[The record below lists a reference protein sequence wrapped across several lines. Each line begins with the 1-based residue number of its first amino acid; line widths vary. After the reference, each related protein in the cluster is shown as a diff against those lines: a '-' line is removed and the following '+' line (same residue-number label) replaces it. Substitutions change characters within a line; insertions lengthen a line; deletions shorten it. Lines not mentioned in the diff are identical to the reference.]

1 MNKPYIYILL
11 ITLIIV
17 GCNKEQDPFQ
27 IGKQHIGF
35 LTDSTQIKE
44 VETIFIN
51 DSVVTGLNTNEF
63 TRGFNDIDVFEKG
76 GKKLL
81 RISPYNAA
89 DSTSHIQSIQIFDP
103 RYKTDKNI
111 SILSTFKDISSNF
124 EISRIDNLINTI
136 VVSVNKINA
145 SFTIDKK
152 ELPANMRFDRTLKI
166 EETHIPDNAKIKF
179 LFVNWNKKN

>member
-1 MNKPYIYILL
+1 ML
-11 ITLIIV
+11 ITS
-17 GCNKEQDPFQ
+17 CNKEQDPFQ
-27 IGKQHIGF
+27 MSKQHIG
-35 LTDSTQIKE
+35 LITDSTEIKDLK
-44 VETIFIN
+44 TIFIN
-51 DSVVTGLNTNEF
+51 DSIVTGLDTNEF
-63 TRGFNDIDVFEKG
+63 TRGFNDIDIFEKG

-81 RISPYNAA
+81 RISPQNAA
-89 DSTSHIQSIQIFDP
+89 DSTSYIQSIQIFDP

-111 SILSTFKDISSNF
+111 SIFSTFKDISRNY

-152 ELPANMRFDRTLKI
+152 ELPANLRFDRTLKI

-179 LFVNWNKKN
+179 LFINWNKKR

>member
-1 MNKPYIYILL
+1 MNKPYIYFLI
-11 ITLIIV
+11 ITLLIV
-17 GCNKEQDPFQ
+17 GCNKEKDPFQ
-27 IGKQHIGF
+27 IGKQHIGL
-35 LTDSTQIKE
+35 LTDSTQINK
-44 VETIFIN
+44 VKTIFIN
-51 DSVVTGLNTNEF
+51 DSVVTGLDTNEF

-111 SILSTFKDISSNF
+111 SILSTFKDISSNY

-152 ELPANMRFDRTLKI
+152 ELPANLRFDRTLNI
-166 EETHIPDNAKIKF
+166 EETHIPDDAKIKF
-179 LFVNWNKKN
+179 LFINWNKKD

>member
-1 MNKPYIYILL
+1 MIISIL
-11 ITLIIV
+11 ITS
-17 GCNKEQDPFQ
+17 CNKEQDPFQ
-27 IGKQHIGF
+27 MSKQHIG
-35 LTDSTQIKE
+35 LITDSTEIKDLK
-44 VETIFIN
+44 TIFIN
-51 DSVVTGLNTNEF
+51 DSIVTGLDTNEF
-63 TRGFNDIDVFEKG
+63 TRGFNDIDIFEKG

-81 RISPYNAA
+81 RISPQNAA
-89 DSTSHIQSIQIFDP
+89 DSTSYIQSIQIFDP

-111 SILSTFKDISSNF
+111 SILSTFKDISSNY

-152 ELPANMRFDRTLKI
+152 ELPANLRFDRTLKI

-179 LFVNWNKKN
+179 LFINWNKKR